1 MFRHQPN
8 LAVIA
13 SFAAAAA
20 LMLSVTAVC
29 TAEEIAKAK
38 SDAVEQDPTKALTTP
53 TLPSANT
60 AAREEIKD
68 EEAARKLKQR
78 AGENARGQALVLGMA
93 LKEAETGRAQVVEVA
108 PTSPAFDAG
117 VKEGDEIISF
127 HGFAADSYRKW
138 IDGMRRITTESPDGT
153 MMSLVV
159 LRNGE
164 RTALRIRNPITV
176 QRTTGPRPL
185 AQPTQVTPPTP
196 GVVPVPVGP
205 GAVPAGGNSIAVG
218 NAGPFGAF
226 FGGDTEAVNERAIAH
241 IHKLSSPPTAGKV
254 PVADPG
260 TTDAGAG
267 AAPANGGMRI
277 GMAGFRDDPS
287 GMVVMVDVGALP
299 AGNYAVGISDPS
311 ILGATSDTAPANPN
325 VNPGSNKQ
333 TDPPLVPLPAPDA
346 APGNAKQ
353 PAGAAP
359 ALPAPGGNQ
368 PQGSLLPGRRG
379 QIPRTVLAQVAET
392 APAAQNATTIPPSGR
407 ATPSTIPPSG
417 RVTPSTIPPSG
428 RVTPSTIPPSGKVN
442 PSSTTPT
449 GQSAVNNAQRA
460 QLGQGNVAAGSTMT
474 DIGVLTVDQ
483 SGTGRMQQTVEGV
496 QVRNVVG
503 QAIVIFSQGGTQQTT
518 VPANLSGTA
527 GASTTQGVTDTTSA
541 RGSQNVVDGQQG
553 AAARQQAAGQV
564 GAGTRTPVAA
574 GIIRLISDRRPP
586 TEGTNTAVAP
596 PGTTPAGQNPVR

>member
-1 MFRHQPN
+1 MYRHQLN
-8 LAVIA
+8 LGVIA

-20 LMLSVTAVC
+20 LMVNLPTVC

-60 AAREEIKD
+60 AAREEVKD
-68 EEAARKLKQR
+68 EDAARKLKQR
-78 AGENARGQALVLGMA
+78 AGENARGQALVLGMG
-93 LKEAETGRAQVVEVA
+93 LKEAETGRAQVVEVS
-108 PTSPAFDAG
+108 PTSPAFEAG
-117 VKEGDEIISF
+117 VKVGDEIISF
-127 HGFAADSYRKW
+127 HAFTADSYRKW
-138 IDGMRRITTESPDGT
+138 IDGIRRITTETPDGT

-159 LRNGE
+159 LRDGK
-164 RTALRIRNPITV
+164 RTALRILNPTTV

-185 AQPTQVTPPTP
+185 AQTTQVTPPTP

-205 GAVPAGGNSIAVG
+205 GAVPAGGNNVNVG

-226 FGGDTEAVNERAIAH
+226 FGGDTETVNERAIAH
-241 IHKLSSPPTAGKV
+241 IHKLNSPPAAGKV

-267 AAPANGGMRI
+267 AAPANDGMRI

-299 AGNYAVGISDPS
+299 AGNYIVGISDPS
-311 ILGATSDTAPANPN
+311 IMSGTSDTAAANPR
-325 VNPGSNKQ
+325 VNSGGNKQ
-333 TDPPLVPLPAPDA
+333 ANPPLLPLPAPGT
-346 APGNAKQ
+346 APGNTKQ

-359 ALPAPGGNQ
+359 AVPAPGSNQ
-368 PQGSLLPGRRG
+368 PQGSVLPNLHG
-379 QIPRTVLAQVAET
+379 QIPRTVLAQVSET
-392 APAAQNATTIPPSGR
+392 DPAAQNAITIPPSGR
-407 ATPSTIPPSG
+407 A
-417 RVTPSTIPPSG
+417 TPSTIPPSG

-460 QLGQGNVAAGSTMT
+460 QLGQNAAGTNPGNVAAGSTMN

-483 SGTGRMQQTVEGV
+483 SGTGRMQQTVDGV

-541 RGSQNVVDGQQG
+541 RGSQNVVDGQPG
-553 AAARQQAAGQV
+553 AARSQAAAGQAV
-564 GAGTRTPVAA
+564 AGARTPVAA

-586 TEGTNTAVAP
+586 PTEGTNTAVAP
-596 PGTTPAGQNPVR
+596 SGTAPAAGQNPIR